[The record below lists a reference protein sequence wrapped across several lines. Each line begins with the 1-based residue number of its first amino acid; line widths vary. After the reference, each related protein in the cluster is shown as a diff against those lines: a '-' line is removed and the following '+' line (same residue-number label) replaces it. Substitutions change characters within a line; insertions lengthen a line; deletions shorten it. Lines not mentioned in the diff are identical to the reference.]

1 MEGNRL
7 PEKAQKNMKNMKN
20 SEEVRKGP
28 KGSER
33 VRKSAQEVFGLGLWW
48 SHPGL
53 SRVST
58 APGEPC
64 LLCRPGAT
72 GLGDM
77 GWFRVR
83 WTGLNWFECVDLV
96 LIGFD
101 LSLVWQENHSL
112 HLALVF
118 KLARVDMD
126 CAAWEIVSLGASV
139 NGMQQRLSQ
148 FCTH

>member
-1 MEGNRL
+1 MSILWQIVGRSCANGR
-7 PEKAQKNMKNMKN
+7 KQTSRKG
-20 SEEVRKGP
+20 SEEYEEYEEYEEFRRGP

-33 VRKSAQEVFGLGLWW
+33 VRKSAQEVFGLGLRW

-58 APGEPC
+58 TPGEPC

-83 WTGLNWFECVDLV
+83 WTGLNWFE
-96 LIGFD
+96 
-101 LSLVWQENHSL
+101 LVWMCWS
-112 HLALVF
+112 
-118 KLARVDMD
+118 RVDR
-126 CAAWEIVSLGASV
+126 CWSLFGLT
-139 NGMQQRLSQ
+139 RKSQ
-148 FCTH
+148 PAFGFRFQACKSGHGLCRVRDS